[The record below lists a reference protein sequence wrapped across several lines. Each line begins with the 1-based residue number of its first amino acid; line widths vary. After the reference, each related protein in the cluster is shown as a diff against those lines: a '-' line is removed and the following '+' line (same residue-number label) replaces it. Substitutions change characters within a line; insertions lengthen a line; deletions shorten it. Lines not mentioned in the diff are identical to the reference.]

1 MLKQKAKMD
10 YVFDWIDLA
19 YKVLFLVYGLLY
31 FNSFTFG
38 TPIMSI
44 FVAASTVLAGVLL
57 LYRLFRWRHF
67 VHNVVLWILIAF
79 LVSYGISMVLNYQYG
94 IVEQLKT
101 MVWMGMQYL
110 LLFAS
115 DDRKNMDSH
124 RKVFHVMAWVYVAYM
139 FLASLVSLIMMF
151 TQYGCIEDI
160 SGANGSTMRVITGF
174 VWGRLWGVFTDPNY
188 ASTMATVALV
198 FSLYFFKIHRNIVLR
213 IFMVVNIVMQ
223 TFYIAF
229 SDSRTGLVAI
239 FLAIGVYFFCWMV
252 TKREKIK
259 IRSVVLRSMAG
270 FVAAAV
276 VAGSCLVVISGVK
289 KGYNTII
296 ISISQMQQV
305 DPSEDPGDDE
315 PDEPIMEPEKEL
327 VGREQDLENDFS
339 NRRFDLWKA
348 SFDIVAD
355 RPIFGVSYL
364 NLMQYTE
371 DHFPDNYLVNN
382 DHGKFGNYH
391 NMLINIAAGQG
402 LLGLALFIAAGAI
415 AGIKCIKRVA
425 KNIDQPNNIFYIAAF
440 SAVIAILSSSMF
452 VSDLVYVNSANATM
466 FWFLT
471 GILVAKN
478 RNEAKENA

>member
-1 MLKQKAKMD
+1 MLQRKTKLDQA
-10 YVFDWIDLA
+10 FDWIDLA
-19 YKVLFLVYGLLY
+19 FKVLFLVYGLLY
-31 FNSFTFG
+31 FNAFTFG
-38 TPIMSI
+38 TSIMSA
-44 FVAASTVLAGVLL
+44 FVAISTLMAGILL

-79 LVSYGISMVLNYQYG
+79 LVSYGISMVINYQYG
-94 IVEQLKT
+94 IMDPLKT

-115 DDRKNMDSH
+115 DDRKNVDSH
-124 RKVFHVMAWVYVAYM
+124 RKVFHVLAWVYVAYM
-139 FLASLVSLIMMF
+139 FLASLASLIMMF
-151 TQYGCIEDI
+151 SQYGHVENI
-160 SGANGSTMRVITGF
+160 SGADGNAMRVITGF

-188 ASTMATVALV
+188 ASTMSTVAVV

-213 IFMVVNIVMQ
+213 IFMVVNIILQ
-223 TFYIAF
+223 TLYITF

-239 FLAIGVYFFCWMV
+239 FLAIGVYFFCWMA
-252 TKREKIK
+252 TKKDKIK
-259 IRSVVLRSMAG
+259 IRSTAVRAIACVA
-270 FVAAAV
+270 AAAV

-289 KGYNTII
+289 TGYNAII
-296 ISISQMQQV
+296 MSHWQQV
-305 DPSEDPGDDE
+305 EPSDE
-315 PDEPIMEPEKEL
+315 PDAEEPLEEPEKEL

-348 SFDIVAD
+348 SLDIIGD

-371 DHFPDNYLVNN
+371 DHFPDNYLVHN

-391 NMLINIAAGQG
+391 NVLINIAAGQG

-425 KNIDQPNNIFYIAAF
+425 KNIDQPHSIFYIAAF

-471 GILVAKN
+471 GVLVANDRSEVKD
-478 RNEAKENA
+478 RA